1 MTRDTAAIENE
12 ALDWIIRQRDPG
24 FADWE
29 AFADWLGTSP
39 DHAAHYQAMAD
50 ADREVPAM
58 MPAPVRPPLRA
69 PAPVRV
75 PMRRRAW
82 LGGALAASL
91 VALTTYGVLD
101 TRTDPYAVETAAGRP
116 RLLALADGTR
126 IDLNGGTRLVLDRN
140 HPRDIVLEHGEA
152 VFTVAHDAARPFA
165 VRVGDSTLVDVGTV
179 FNVARRAGSTEV
191 GVAQGEVIFNP
202 KRENVRLSAGRT
214 LRSVDKDTK
223 LVIGEIE
230 PGVIG
235 AWRTG
240 RLVYDGTPLA
250 LVAEDLTR
258 NLGYEIAVAPEVAG
272 RPFRGVISFGADRD
286 AVMARL
292 GPLLGVKVRR
302 VDGGWRLDSQ
312 DG

>member
-29 AFADWLGTSP
+29 AFADWLGASP
-39 DHAAHYQAMAD
+39 DHVALYQAMAD
-50 ADREVPAM
+50 ADRDVPALV
-58 MPAPVRPPLRA
+58 PAA
-69 PAPVRV
+69 PAQRPVPARV
-75 PMRRRAW
+75 PLRRRAW
-82 LGGALAASL
+82 MGGAIAASL
-91 VALTTYGVLD
+91 VALTTYGVID
-101 TRTDPYAVETAAGRP
+101 TRTDTYVVVTPAGQP
-116 RLLALADGTR
+116 RLLSLADGTR

-140 HPRDIVLEHGEA
+140 HPRDIVLESGEA
-152 VFTVAHDAARPFA
+152 VFTVAHDAARPFE
-165 VRVGDSTLVDVGTV
+165 VRVGDATLLDVGTV
-179 FNVARRAGSTEV
+179 FNVARRKGSTEV
-191 GVAQGEVIFNP
+191 GVAQGEVVFNP
-202 KRENVRLSAGRT
+202 DRENVRLSAGRT
-214 LRSVDKDTK
+214 LRAVDKDTK

-258 NLGYEIAVAPEVAG
+258 NLGYDIEVAPAVAN
-272 RPFRGVISFGADRD
+272 RPFRGIISFGADRD
-286 AVMARL
+286 AVMSRL
-292 GPLLGVKVRR
+292 GPLLGVKVSR
-302 VDGGWRLDSQ
+302 VDGRWRLDRQ